1 MREPRHRAHFLLE
14 AFAELGILGDV
25 IVHHLEHD
33 RAVVEAD
40 VFAEVNA
47 PHPAFAQEA
56 LHFEA
61 LQIQFAPNHSVLISR
76 LTVALEE
83 RTEGADPHGAN
94 PGEGSPCSAMRSPKF
109 RTRKAIVPA
118 QARNFFSQ
126 GQSAAGRSGGAGRGC
141 NPIRYFT
148 YISGWQTCQA
158 SSSILAR
165 GSFYLYGRR
174 KYRPARRG
182 TA

>member
-1 MREPRHRAHFLLE
+1 
-14 AFAELGILGDV
+14 
-25 IVHHLEHD
+25 
-33 RAVVEAD
+33 
-40 VFAEVNA
+40 
-47 PHPAFAQEA
+47 
-56 LHFEA
+56 
-61 LQIQFAPNHSVLISR
+61 
-76 LTVALEE
+76 EE

-182 TA
+182 TAQPLEPGRPRRLRGARASLGTARGTISGPLDGRNGSSRRLVPGGLSPGLSGPGP